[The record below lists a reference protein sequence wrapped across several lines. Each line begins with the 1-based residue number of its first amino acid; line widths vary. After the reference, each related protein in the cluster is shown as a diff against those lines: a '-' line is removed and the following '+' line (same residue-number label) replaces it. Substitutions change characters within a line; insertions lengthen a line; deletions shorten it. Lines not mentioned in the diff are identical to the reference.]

1 MSAPIVIPPK
11 APMPAVKPKRPSRFW
26 RPDRTSMA
34 TRSMLVGAAA
44 VGVLAALILDP
55 GFVSVA
61 YVIVGVGVVI
71 VFGILTPPRMTVTQW
86 VAAIGML
93 ALLGVAAVRGAEW
106 LVFLCVVAAWVL
118 FTWTLIGG
126 RTWTGILLGTVAP
139 WRAPHRTVNFVRR
152 RKLSTALLR
161 GCRPCELSSSAQYRL
176 SSC

>member
-1 MSAPIVIPPK
+1 
-11 APMPAVKPKRPSRFW
+11 MPAVKPKRPSRFW

-34 TRSMLVGAAA
+34 TRSMLVGAVA

-126 RTWTGILLGTVAP
+126 RTWTGIL
-139 WRAPHRTVNFVRR
+139 
-152 RKLSTALLR
+152 
-161 GCRPCELSSSAQYRL
+161 
-176 SSC
+176 

>member
-11 APMPAVKPKRPSRFW
+11 PPMPAVKPKRSSRFW

-34 TRSMLVGAAA
+34 TRSMLLGAAA

-55 GFVSVA
+55 GFASIA
-61 YVIVGVGVVI
+61 YVIVGASVVI

-106 LVFLCVVAAWVL
+106 LVFL
-118 FTWTLIGG
+118 
-126 RTWTGILLGTVAP
+126 
-139 WRAPHRTVNFVRR
+139 
-152 RKLSTALLR
+152 
-161 GCRPCELSSSAQYRL
+161 
-176 SSC
+176 